1 MRRRFAVLMVVLG
14 ITVLGSAGCA
24 SAPQPAQVVDGVQ
37 AIRVSAQGT
46 FTPAAVAKAG
56 TPIRLEFGPGG
67 GCTAAVKFAEL
78 GVFEDLTDGGGVVN
92 LPALEPGEYP
102 LVCQADMVMGVLRV
116 E

>member
-1 MRRRFAVLMVVLG
+1 MRRRFAVLLVALG
-14 ITVLGSAGCA
+14 ISVFGSTGCA
-24 SAPQPAQVVDGVQ
+24 SAPQATQVVAGAQ

-46 FTPAAVAKAG
+46 FTPAAAAKAG
-56 TPIRLEFGPGG
+56 VPIRLEFGPGG
-67 GCTAAVKFAEL
+67 GCTAAVKFAEY

-92 LPALEPGEYP
+92 LPALGPGEYP